1 MSLLEVITK
10 ASASSEQLAP
20 QSEYPIVLNAD
31 EIFCNLKPEL
41 DVANPSSLAITVSG
55 WQITETDSQLIES
68 SKKFCS
74 KLKRKLKDINHFNK
88 DEFIGI
94 LNSFIEKIGKN
105 VGISVE
111 VDPSTNGYTQV
122 LIEKMGFLMG
132 QHVASLVLDAC
143 ISLEIWDLVQ
153 TLIIKGIPDHSCY
166 PNLVTSLVAKKRSDL
181 LCLSMKHASA
191 LGLLE
196 LVCILKYFLSP
207 PKDAYN
213 TMMTVK
219 KEWEREALSAIEKVK
234 DKNLSDKKSRI
245 AKEASVL
252 LMLAYDGF
260 SMSELCLHYL
270 LASACV
276 DEVVLSSSF
285 AKLNGK
291 EMMGLIKYLGKW
303 LKKYEMFPQAGPC
316 PKASSTLGLKA
327 CDWVPKLEDVVKFLG
342 MVLDENFSSLVLHPE
357 FHEELKSIEELVVS
371 LAFDS
376 KFCCSITN
384 VLENLKTEVK
394 GDQN

>member
-10 ASASSEQLAP
+10 ASAGFEQLSYE
-20 QSEYPIVLNAD
+20 SEYPIVLNPD
-31 EIFCNLKPEL
+31 DSFCNLKPL
-41 DVANPSSLAITVSG
+41 FDASSLAIAVSG
-55 WQITETDSQLIES
+55 WKIGETDSQLIES

-74 KLKRKLKDINHFNK
+74 KLKRKLKDVNHFNK
-88 DEFIGI
+88 DDFIGI
-94 LNSFIEKIGKN
+94 LNPFLEKIGLKA
-105 VGISVE
+105 GISAE
-111 VDPSTNGYTQV
+111 FDPSSNGYTRV

-132 QHVASLVLDAC
+132 RDVASLVLEASV
-143 ISLEIWDLVQ
+143 SLDIWDLVQ
-153 TLIIKGIPDHSCY
+153 TLVINGIPDHSCY
-166 PNLVTSLVAKKRSDL
+166 PNLVTRLVVKKRSDL
-181 LCLSMKHASA
+181 LCLSMKHASDF
-191 LGLLE
+191 GLFE

-207 PKDAYN
+207 SKEACI
-213 TMMTVK
+213 TMVNVR

-234 DKNLSDKKSRI
+234 NKNLSDKKSRI
-245 AKEASVL
+245 AKEASIL

-260 SMSELCLHYL
+260 STSELCLHYL
-270 LASACV
+270 LASPCV

-291 EMMGLIKYLGKW
+291 EMTSLIKYLGKW

-327 CDWVPKLEDVVKFLG
+327 CDWVPKLEDIVKFLG
-342 MVLDENFSSLVLHPE
+342 LVLDENFSSLVINPE
-357 FHEELKSIEELVVS
+357 FRQELKSIEELVAS
-371 LAFDS
+371 LAFES

-384 VLENLKTEVK
+384 VLENLKTE